1 MKVEHN
7 ISRLKYLLKLFRL
20 SEAELLGR
28 ISIGLKK
35 PITIED
41 IFSPEIKLN
50 YLKRIDKVF
59 NKGIQYYLDPKHLIE
74 NKEASIFF
82 RKQKFN
88 SNLNFGATKIVNQFE
103 ELKISLSTIS
113 TLSDMKLKRKV
124 PYFSIKDNPRTVATE
139 IREKLYPKQ
148 FTNNLRDFLKSLI
161 VSLAENNIYVFEFIE
176 TWNKKEKANIDGFF
190 LSPDFIV
197 LKRQQKSFRREIF
210 TLVHELGHYLINVEE
225 VEEVDYKIISKKN
238 ISNVERWCN
247 DFSYYFL
254 IGKYANIL
262 NKIETANSNNDY
274 HFDLIER
281 ISKETNL
288 SVLALFTR
296 LLFTNKISQYNYNQI
311 KQDLNEQYRLKIE
324 EENKRKEFEKEQG
337 IKRGGAVPKPINSP
351 LFVNTLQSAFY
362 EGVINEYEFC
372 KKLNIKPDKL
382 NRYI

>member
-1 MKVEHN
+1 M
-7 ISRLKYLLKLFRL
+7 FRL
-20 SEAELLGR
+20 SEAELLER

-41 IFSPEIKLN
+41 IFSSEIKLN

-124 PYFSIKDNPRTVATE
+124 PYFSIKDNPRSVAIE

-254 IGKYANIL
+254 IGEYANIL
-262 NKIETANSNNDY
+262 NEIETANSNNDY

-324 EENKRKEFEKEQG
+324 EENKRKELEKEQG

-372 KKLNIKPDKL
+372 KKLNIKPEKL